1 MRLSAAFLVSVA
13 ALSLAACSKK
23 EKSADPA
30 AATALFPAGAAQAAA
45 PVTDGKGATVGSV
58 ELKESAGGVLMRLQV
73 SGLTPGW
80 HAIHFHQVGDCS
92 DKAEGFKLS
101 GPHVNHDQR
110 QHGLMNPEGS
120 ETGDLPNIF
129 AGKDGVATA
138 ELFRGNVALL
148 PSEEKAA
155 ALGPFPLLDDD
166 GFAVVIHDSADD
178 HATQPIG
185 GAGGRVACAAV
196 KG

>member
-1 MRLSAAFLVSVA
+1 MRLSVALLLSAFA
-13 ALSLAACSKK
+13 LAACSKK
-23 EKSADPA
+23 EKAAQPA
-30 AATALFPAGAAQAAA
+30 PPALFDGGGALASA
-45 PVTDGKGATVGSV
+45 PVIDAKGATVGSV

-73 SGLTPGW
+73 AGLTPGW
-80 HAIHFHQVGDCS
+80 HGVHFHQVGDCS
-92 DKAEGFKLS
+92 DKAAGFKAS
-101 GPHVNHDQR
+101 GAHVNLDKHE
-110 QHGLMNPEGS
+110 HGLMNPAGS

-129 AGKDGVATA
+129 AAKDGVATA
-138 ELFRGNVALL
+138 ELFRPNVALQ

-155 ALGPFPLLDDD
+155 ELGPFPLLDDD
-166 GFAVVIHDSADD
+166 GFAVVVHEAADD